1 MQYAKL
7 ILVTVFSLLLLSCN
21 SKTKDSEVQEKPKS
35 QEQVKVEAKD
45 THIYKS
51 KLIEEIREEMLKLAN
66 TKSIKVGNFE
76 NLLFEGKNYY
86 FIKINGTEEYSY
98 LINYS
103 GFNVEGMLLKV
114 SKVSKDNMEEIEKL
128 AATLIQLSDD
138 RINEARAK
146 SIYID
151 LLVELGDKTESKVIL
166 ENGLSYEISVNKK
179 EELVFLIQ

>member
-1 MQYAKL
+1 
-7 ILVTVFSLLLLSCN
+7 
-21 SKTKDSEVQEKPKS
+21 
-35 QEQVKVEAKD
+35 
-45 THIYKS
+45 
-51 KLIEEIREEMLKLAN
+51 
-66 TKSIKVGNFE
+66 
-76 NLLFEGKNYY
+76 
-86 FIKINGTEEYSY
+86 
-98 LINYS
+98 
-103 GFNVEGMLLKV
+103 MLLKV

>member
-1 MQYAKL
+1 
-7 ILVTVFSLLLLSCN
+7 
-21 SKTKDSEVQEKPKS
+21 
-35 QEQVKVEAKD
+35 
-45 THIYKS
+45 
-51 KLIEEIREEMLKLAN
+51 
-66 TKSIKVGNFE
+66 
-76 NLLFEGKNYY
+76 
-86 FIKINGTEEYSY
+86 
-98 LINYS
+98 
-103 GFNVEGMLLKV
+103 MLLKV
-114 SKVSKDNMEEIEKL
+114 NKVSKDNMEEIEKL